1 MNFHIYLKSSNN
13 FYLIS
18 ILFILI
24 PFLEF
29 LTQNL
34 DLSGIYLIKELSKI
48 LILSLFI
55 IFFLSLVLSVV
66 LRKNLSLKKF
76 FLYFSIFFYCSFSFM
91 EIYEF
96 LLKFKFLYEQIY
108 YFSAII
114 LLIFSFIIFF
124 TSLNNLIRNVY
135 LVIILFY
142 LIFLTSLYFLNSQKH
157 SELYNNNSEYIIA
170 NEAKNINMF
179 YILLDGMMS
188 LELFS
193 KYYDHNIN
201 HIKKDLSEQN
211 IKYIENTKSN
221 YISTQQV
228 FTSIF
233 NLENLDIKKLD
244 EQGIYI
250 FPKNT
255 FNGFQDAPLI
265 RNLKKNEIQFFWEG
279 NSVMSCIFFADEY
292 CIDDKNY
299 YYFNTYIIGSF
310 LSNNL
315 IRAIL
320 HKGNIKIYNNLSKNS
335 CNINDAICNFIK
347 KSSLLDMYEKNF
359 IFIHHLNPHDPHI
372 FDENCN
378 PIKKNGD
385 YYQSYLCTINK
396 IINLIDHIN
405 TLSDHNI
412 VLFQGD
418 HGWPYNGLE
427 KTKDIFTAIY
437 TNTECKLEI
446 KNNFD
451 NVEAIKYM
459 FDCYSKL

>member
-1 MNFHIYLKSSNN
+1 MNFHMFLKYLNN

-29 LTQNL
+29 LIQNL
-34 DLSGIYLIKELSKI
+34 DLSGIYLIKELLKI

-55 IFFLSLVLSVV
+55 IFFLSFV
-66 LRKNLSLKKF
+66 LRLFLPKNLIFKKT

-91 EIYEF
+91 DIHEF

-108 YFSAII
+108 YYSAII
-114 LLIFSFIIFF
+114 LLIFSLIIFF
-124 TSLNNLIRNVY
+124 TSLNKLIRNIYV
-135 LVIILFY
+135 VIIFFY
-142 LIFLTSLYFLNSQKH
+142 LISLSSLYVLNSQKH
-157 SELYNNNSEYIIA
+157 SEIYNNNSEYVID
-170 NEAKNINMF
+170 NENKNINMF

-221 YISTQQV
+221 YISTQGV

-233 NLENLDIKKLD
+233 NLENLNIKKLD

-255 FNGFQDAPLI
+255 FNGFQDPPLI
-265 RNLKKNEIQFFWEG
+265 RNLKRNEIKFFWEG

-292 CIDDKNY
+292 CIDNKNY
-299 YYFNTYIIGSF
+299 YYFNSYIIGSF
-310 LSNNL
+310 FSSNL
-315 IRAIL
+315 VRAIL
-320 HKGNIKIYNNLSKNS
+320 NKGNIKINNNSSKNS

-347 KSSLLDMYEKNF
+347 KSTLLDMDDKNF

-378 PIKKNGD
+378 PINKNGD
-385 YYQSYLCTINK
+385 YFQSYLCTINK

-405 TLSDHNI
+405 NLSDHNI

-418 HGWPYNGLE
+418 HGWPFNDIE
-427 KTKDIFTAIY
+427 KTNDIFTAIY
-437 TNTECKLEI
+437 TNKECKVEI

-451 NVEAIKYM
+451 NVEAFKYM